1 MEDQAMATLFERRR
15 KIGMSQFL
23 CSRRAGIPRMKL
35 SLAETG
41 QLTLSDEE
49 QKALNRVLTE
59 YLAAKA
65 TEIAQLSKEQHAV
78 VG

>member
-1 MEDQAMATLFERRR
+1 MTNLFERRR
-15 KIGMSQFL
+15 KIGITQFV
-23 CSRRAGIPRMKL
+23 CAQRAGISRMKL

-49 QKALNRVLTE
+49 QKALNRALTE

-65 TEIAQLSKEQHAV
+65 MEIAQLSKEQQAV
-78 VG
+78 AG

>member
-1 MEDQAMATLFERRR
+1 MANLFERRR

-23 CSRRAGIPRMKL
+23 CSQRAGISRMKL

-49 QKALNRVLTE
+49 QKALDRVLTE

-65 TEIAQLSKEQHAV
+65 MEIAQLSKEQQAV
-78 VG
+78 AG

>member
-1 MEDQAMATLFERRR
+1 
-15 KIGMSQFL
+15 
-23 CSRRAGIPRMKL
+23 MKL

-49 QKALNRVLTE
+49 QKALNRALTE

-65 TEIAQLSKEQHAV
+65 TEIAQLSKEQHTVA
-78 VG
+78 G